1 MEIHLLSE
9 ETINRIAAGEVVER
23 PVNVVK
29 ELVENAIDA
38 GATAIT
44 VEIREGGKKMI
55 RVTDNGCGIEKS
67 QITKAFERHATSKIR
82 DDSDLTRLVSLGF
95 RGEALSSIAAVSQ
108 VEMITKTRDSL
119 TGVRATNQLLN
130 GFSENERVQLDLEEI
145 GAPDGTSV
153 VVRNLFYN
161 VPVRA
166 KFLKQPQ
173 TEAGYITDLVERQA
187 LSHPSISFHYRVDGR
202 EKLHTTGNGDL
213 KELLYRIYGREI
225 SKKVLPVKVT
235 DGRYSLEGFIGRP
248 EISRSTRNF
257 EVFFVNGRMLK
268 SNTLSKALETG
279 YRTDLM
285 QHKFP
290 FAVLHLSVPSK
301 EADVNVHPTKM
312 EVRFSDSEAVYH
324 FIDENVHSVLHSAE
338 LIHSELLE
346 TRAQERK
353 RKKQEAE
360 EEQRRLQSEP
370 HPEPFERARFVMDPP
385 SAYGNTPAGNENGAA
400 AGSPS
405 GTSLEIFF
413 TDPEPVAPKGPSRVE
428 TEDFL
433 FEDKRIGR
441 EFSGSGNTGLS
452 TAAASGSTRQESA
465 AAPENTDGDEIQ
477 KKGTFQQG
485 SLFENTDF
493 SGSGEEKILL
503 EDNRPKFR
511 IIGQVF
517 ETYWLIQYEGKLL
530 VIDQHAAHEKVNFE
544 RLMRR
549 LESSDPSTSGSQMLM
564 PASVITLTGR
574 EEGEYHTHE
583 DVFRSM
589 GYEIEPLGG
598 STYAIRAVPMEL
610 YGNDATEL
618 LRDTLEEMVEEKMT
632 GTPQAILSKVASMSC
647 KAAVKGNSILSFK
660 EAEVLIEE
668 LLKLDNPYHCPHGRP
683 TMIVF
688 SQEDM
693 DKKFKRIVN

>member
-29 ELVENAIDA
+29 ELVENSIDA

-44 VEIREGGKKMI
+44 IEIREGGKKMI

-67 QITKAFERHATSKIR
+67 QIAKAFERHATSKIR

-95 RGEALSSIAAVSQ
+95 RGEALSSIAAVAQ

-119 TGVRATNQLLN
+119 TGIRATNQPLN
-130 GFSENERVQLDLEEI
+130 GFSANEPVRLDMEEI

-187 LSHPSISFHYRVDGR
+187 LSHPSISFHYRVDGK

-225 SKKVLPVKVT
+225 SKKVLPVKVS
-235 DGRYSLEGFIGRP
+235 DGHYSLEGFIGRP
-248 EISRSTRNF
+248 EVSRSTRNF
-257 EVFFVNGRMLK
+257 EIFFVNGRMLR
-268 SNTLSKALETG
+268 SNTLSKALEAG

-290 FAVLHLSVPSK
+290 FAVLHLSVPTQ

-312 EVRFSDSEAVYH
+312 EVRFSDPEAVFR
-324 FIDENVHSVLHSAE
+324 FIDENVHDVLHSAE
-338 LIHSELLE
+338 LIPEEILE
-346 TRAQERK
+346 TQAQERK
-353 RKKQEAE
+353 RKRQEAE
-360 EEQRRLQSEP
+360 EARRRLESEP
-370 HPEPFERARFVMDPP
+370 HPEPFERARFVSEPLSSYGSSGAGKED
-385 SAYGNTPAGNENGAA
+385 SAGAVHTT
-400 AGSPS
+400 GS
-405 GTSLEIFF
+405 SLEIIF
-413 TDPEPVAPKGPSRVE
+413 TDPEPVSPKGPSRVE

-433 FEDKRIGR
+433 FEDKRIP
-441 EFSGSGNTGLS
+441 SGTPVSGEH
-452 TAAASGSTRQESA
+452 R
-465 AAPENTDGDEIQ
+465 
-477 KKGTFQQG
+477 KGTFQQG

-493 SGSGEEKILL
+493 SDSGEEKILL
-503 EDNRPKFR
+503 KENRRSFR

-530 VIDQHAAHEKVNFE
+530 VIDQHAAHEKVNYE
-544 RLMRR
+544 RLMKR
-549 LESSDPSTSGSQMLM
+549 LESGDPSASGSQMLA
-564 PASVITLTGR
+564 PAGVITLTGR
-574 EEGEYHTHE
+574 EEGELHAHE
-583 DVFRSM
+583 EVFRSM

-618 LRDTLEEMVEEKMT
+618 LRETLEEMVEEKMT
-632 GTPQAILSKVASMSC
+632 GTPKTILAKIASMSC
-647 KAAVKGNSILSFK
+647 KAAVKGNSLLSVK
-660 EAEVLIEE
+660 EAEALIDE
-668 LLKLDNPYHCPHGRP
+668 LLGLDNPYHCPHGRP

-688 SQEDM
+688 TQSDM
-693 DKKFKRIVN
+693 DKKFKRIVT

>member
-1 MEIHLLSE
+1 M
-9 ETINRIAAGEVVER
+9 ER

-44 VEIREGGKKMI
+44 VEIRDGGKKMI

-119 TGVRATNQLLN
+119 TGIRATNQLLS
-130 GFSENERVQLDLEEI
+130 GFSENDRVKLDLEEI

-161 VPVRA
+161 VPVRSR
-166 KFLKQPQ
+166 FLKQPQ

-187 LSHPSISFHYRVDGR
+187 LSHPAISFHYRVDGR

-213 KELLYRIYGREI
+213 RELLYRIYGREI
-225 SKKVLPVKVT
+225 SKKVLPVSVSE
-235 DGRYSLEGFIGRP
+235 GNYRLEGFIGRP
-248 EISRSTRNF
+248 EISRTTRNF

-268 SNTLSKALETG
+268 SNTLSRALEAG

-285 QHKFP
+285 QHRFP
-290 FAVLHLSVPSK
+290 FAVLHLTLPPQ

-312 EVRFSDSEAVYH
+312 EVRFSEAEAVYH
-324 FIDENVHSVLHSAE
+324 FIDESVHNVLHSAE
-338 LIHSELLE
+338 LIPAEILE
-346 TRAQERK
+346 TQAQERK
-353 RKKQEAE
+353 RKKEEAE
-360 EEQRRLQSEP
+360 EERKKLQS
-370 HPEPFERARFVMDPP
+370 FERARFVMDPP
-385 SAYGNTPAGNENGAA
+385 SDYGNS
-400 AGSPS
+400 GSS
-405 GTSLEIFF
+405 SLEIIF
-413 TDPEPVAPKGPSRVE
+413 TDPEPVSPTGPSRIE

-433 FEDKRIGR
+433 FVDKRIR
-441 EFSGSGNTGLS
+441 DPEDSGNDSGPLPG
-452 TAAASGSTRQESA
+452 ALQKPAASEGVFKQA
-465 AAPENTDGDEIQ
+465 
-477 KKGTFQQG
+477 

-493 SGSGEEKILL
+493 TDDSEPKMLL
-503 EDNRPKFR
+503 EDNRPAFR
-511 IIGQVF
+511 VIGQVF
-517 ETYWLIQYEGKLL
+517 ETYWMIQYERKLL
-530 VIDQHAAHEKVNFE
+530 IIDQHAAHEKVNYE
-544 RLMRR
+544 RLMKR
-549 LESSDPSTSGSQMLM
+549 LESSDPASSGSQMLA
-564 PASVITLTGR
+564 PASVITMTGR
-574 EEGEYHTHE
+574 EEGEYHRHE
-583 DVFRSM
+583 DVFKSM

-598 STYAIRAVPMEL
+598 NSYAIRAVPMEL
-610 YGNDATEL
+610 YGNDAAEL

-632 GTPQAILSKVASMSC
+632 GTPAAILAKVASMSC
-647 KAAVKGNSILSFK
+647 KAAVKGNTILSAV
-660 EAEVLIEE
+660 EAEALIEE

-688 SQEDM
+688 SQSDM
-693 DKKFKRIVN
+693 DKKFKRIVT

>member
-29 ELVENAIDA
+29 ELVENSIDA

-67 QITKAFERHATSKIR
+67 QIAKAFERHATSKIK

-95 RGEALSSIAAVSQ
+95 RGEALSSIAAVAQ

-119 TGVRATNQLLN
+119 TGIRATNQPLN
-130 GFSENERVQLDLEEI
+130 GFSADEPVRLDMEEI

-187 LSHPSISFHYRVDGR
+187 LSHPSISFHYRVDGE

-225 SKKVLPVKVT
+225 SKKVLPVKVS
-235 DGRYSLEGFIGRP
+235 DGHYSLEGFIGRP
-248 EISRSTRNF
+248 EVSRSTRNF
-257 EVFFVNGRMLK
+257 EIFFVNGRMLR
-268 SNTLSKALETG
+268 SNTLSKALEAG

-290 FAVLHLSVPSK
+290 FAVLHLSVPTQ

-312 EVRFSDSEAVYH
+312 EVRFSDPEAVFR
-324 FIDENVHSVLHSAE
+324 FIDENVHDVLHSAE
-338 LIHSELLE
+338 LIPEEILE
-346 TRAQERK
+346 TQAQERK
-353 RKKQEAE
+353 RKRQEAE
-360 EEQRRLQSEP
+360 EARRRIESEP
-370 HPEPFERARFVMDPP
+370 HPEPFERARFVSEPLSSYGSSNAGKEDP
-385 SAYGNTPAGNENGAA
+385 SGAVHA
-400 AGSPS
+400 AGS
-405 GTSLEIFF
+405 SLEIIF
-413 TDPEPVAPKGPSRVE
+413 TDPEPVSPKGPSRVE

-433 FEDKRIGR
+433 FEDKRIP
-441 EFSGSGNTGLS
+441 SGTPVSGEH
-452 TAAASGSTRQESA
+452 R
-465 AAPENTDGDEIQ
+465 
-477 KKGTFQQG
+477 KGTFQQG

-493 SGSGEEKILL
+493 SDSGEEKILL
-503 EDNRPKFR
+503 KDNRRSFR

-530 VIDQHAAHEKVNFE
+530 VIDQHAAHEKVNYE
-544 RLMRR
+544 RLMKR
-549 LESSDPSTSGSQMLM
+549 LESGDPSASGSQMLA
-564 PASVITLTGR
+564 PAGVITLTGR
-574 EEGEYHTHE
+574 EEGELHTHE
-583 DVFRSM
+583 EVFKAM

-618 LRDTLEEMVEEKMT
+618 LRETLEEMVEEKMT
-632 GTPQAILSKVASMSC
+632 GTPKAILAKIASMSC
-647 KAAVKGNSILSFK
+647 KAAVKGNSLLSVK
-660 EAEVLIEE
+660 EAEALIDE
-668 LLKLDNPYHCPHGRP
+668 LLGLDNPYHCPHGRP

-688 SQEDM
+688 TQSDM
-693 DKKFKRIVN
+693 DKKFKRIVT

>member
-29 ELVENAIDA
+29 ELVENSIDA

-67 QITKAFERHATSKIR
+67 QIAKAFERHATSKIR

-95 RGEALSSIAAVSQ
+95 RGEALSSIAAVAQ

-119 TGVRATNQLLN
+119 TGIRATNQPLN
-130 GFSENERVQLDLEEI
+130 GFSANEPVRLDMEEI

-187 LSHPSISFHYRVDGR
+187 LSHPSLSFHYRVDGK

-225 SKKVLPVKVT
+225 SKKVLPVKVS
-235 DGRYSLEGFIGRP
+235 DGHYSLEGFIGRP
-248 EISRSTRNF
+248 EVSRSTRNF
-257 EVFFVNGRMLK
+257 EIFFVNGRMLR
-268 SNTLSKALETG
+268 SNTLSKALEAG

-290 FAVLHLSVPSK
+290 FAVLHLSVPTQ

-312 EVRFSDSEAVYH
+312 EVRFSDPEAVFR
-324 FIDENVHSVLHSAE
+324 FIDENVHDVLHSAE
-338 LIHSELLE
+338 LIPEEILE
-346 TRAQERK
+346 TQAQERK
-353 RKKQEAE
+353 RKRQEAE
-360 EEQRRLQSEP
+360 EARRRIESEP
-370 HPEPFERARFVMDPP
+370 HPEPFERARFVSEPLSSYGSSNAGKEDP
-385 SAYGNTPAGNENGAA
+385 SGAVHA
-400 AGSPS
+400 AGS
-405 GTSLEIFF
+405 SLEIIF
-413 TDPEPVAPKGPSRVE
+413 TDPEPVSPKGPSRVE

-433 FEDKRIGR
+433 FEDKRIP
-441 EFSGSGNTGLS
+441 SGTPVSGEH
-452 TAAASGSTRQESA
+452 R
-465 AAPENTDGDEIQ
+465 
-477 KKGTFQQG
+477 KGTFQQG

-493 SGSGEEKILL
+493 SDSGEEKILL
-503 EDNRPKFR
+503 KDNRRSFR

-530 VIDQHAAHEKVNFE
+530 VIDQHAAHEKVNYE
-544 RLMRR
+544 RLMKR
-549 LESSDPSTSGSQMLM
+549 LESGDPSASGSQMLA
-564 PASVITLTGR
+564 PAGVITLTGR
-574 EEGEYHTHE
+574 EEGELHAHE
-583 DVFRSM
+583 EVFRSM

-618 LRDTLEEMVEEKMT
+618 LRETLEEMVEEKMT
-632 GTPQAILSKVASMSC
+632 GTPKAILAKIASMSC
-647 KAAVKGNSILSFK
+647 KAAVKGNSLLSVK
-660 EAEVLIEE
+660 EAEALIDE
-668 LLKLDNPYHCPHGRP
+668 LLGLDNPYHCPHGRP

-688 SQEDM
+688 TQSDM
-693 DKKFKRIVN
+693 DKKFKRIVT

>member
-29 ELVENAIDA
+29 ELVENSIDA
-38 GATAIT
+38 GATAVTI
-44 VEIREGGKKMI
+44 EIREGGKKMI
-55 RVTDNGCGIEKS
+55 RVTDNGCGIDRS
-67 QITKAFERHATSKIR
+67 QIAKAFERHATSKIR

-95 RGEALSSIAAVSQ
+95 RGEALSSIAAVAQ

-119 TGVRATNQLLN
+119 TGVRATNQPLS
-130 GFSENERVQLDLEEI
+130 GFAGDEPVQLDLEEI

-187 LSHPSISFHYRVDGR
+187 LSHPSISFHYRADGK

-225 SKKVLPVKVT
+225 SKKVLPVNVS
-235 DGRYSLEGFIGRP
+235 DGHYSLQGFIGRP

-257 EVFFVNGRMLK
+257 EIFFVNARMLK
-268 SNTLSKALETG
+268 SNTLSKALEAG

-290 FAVLHLSVPSK
+290 FAVLHLSVPPQ

-312 EVRFSDSEAVYH
+312 EVRFSDPEAVYR
-324 FIDENVHSVLHSAE
+324 FIDECVHNVLHSTE
-338 LIHSELLE
+338 LIPEHLPE
-346 TRAQERK
+346 TQAEERK
-353 RKKQEAE
+353 RRRLQAE
-360 EEQRRLQSEP
+360 EEKRRLEMEP
-370 HPEPFERARFVMDPP
+370 HPEPFEKARFVSDPAA
-385 SAYGNTPAGNENGAA
+385 AYGSPGTGKEDA
-400 AGSPS
+400 AGFIHPTGS
-405 GTSLEIFF
+405 SLEIIF
-413 TDPEPVAPKGPSRVE
+413 TDSGPLRPAGPSRVE

-433 FEDKRIGR
+433 FEDKRIPTCASPR
-441 EFSGSGNTGLS
+441 SGSPEGGQAE
-452 TAAASGSTRQESA
+452 TAAAGIA
-465 AAPENTDGDEIQ
+465 DPEAEE
-477 KKGTFQQG
+477 KKGSYLQA

-493 SGSGEEKILL
+493 SGTDGEKILL
-503 EDNRPKFR
+503 EDNRPGFR

-530 VIDQHAAHEKVNFE
+530 VIDQHAAHEKVNYE
-544 RLMRR
+544 RLMKR
-549 LESSDPSTSGSQMLM
+549 LQSGDPSGSGSQMLA
-564 PASVITLTGR
+564 PASVITLSGR
-574 EEGEYHTHE
+574 EEGELQAHG

-632 GTPQAILSKVASMSC
+632 GTPKAILSRIASMSC
-647 KAAVKGNSILSFK
+647 KAAVKGNTLLSEK
-660 EAEVLIEE
+660 EAQALIDE
-668 LLKLDNPYHCPHGRP
+668 LLRLDNPYHCPHGRP

-688 SQEDM
+688 SQADM
-693 DKKFKRIVN
+693 DRKFKRIVT

>member
-29 ELVENAIDA
+29 ELVENSIDA

-44 VEIREGGKKMI
+44 IEIREGGKKMI

-95 RGEALSSIAAVSQ
+95 RGEALSSIASVSQ

-119 TGVRATNQLLN
+119 TGIRATNQLLN
-130 GFSENERVQLDLEEI
+130 GFSENERVRLDLEEI

-161 VPVRA
+161 VPVRS

-173 TEAGYITDLVERQA
+173 TETGYITDLVERQA

-213 KELLYRIYGREI
+213 RELLYRIYGREI
-225 SKKVLPVKVT
+225 TKKVLPVKVT
-235 DGRYSLEGFIGRP
+235 EGNYSLEGFIGRP

-257 EVFFVNGRMLK
+257 EIFFVNGRMLR
-268 SNTLSKALETG
+268 SNTLSKALEAG

-290 FAVLHLSVPSK
+290 FAVLHLSVPPR

-312 EVRFSDSEAVYH
+312 EVRFSEAEAVYH
-324 FIDENVHSVLHSAE
+324 FIDESVHSVLHGAE
-338 LIHSELLE
+338 LIPAEILE
-346 TRAQERK
+346 TQAQERK
-353 RKKQEAE
+353 RKKEEALQ
-360 EEQRRLQSEP
+360 EQRRLQNEP

-385 SAYGNTPAGNENGAA
+385 SAYGASAQGGTGADKMQ
-400 AGSPS
+400 GSSP
-405 GTSLEIFF
+405 EIFF
-413 TDPEPVAPKGPSRVE
+413 TDPEPVTPKGPSRIE

-433 FEDKRIGR
+433 FEDKRIGKSADR
-441 EFSGSGNTGLS
+441 TPVNGEKDTESSGSVQI
-452 TAAASGSTRQESA
+452 AA
-465 AAPENTDGDEIQ
+465 
-477 KKGTFQQG
+477 KGTYQQG
-485 SLFENTDF
+485 SLFENTDYTDH
-493 SGSGEEKILL
+493 SEPKMML
-503 EDNRPKFR
+503 EDNRPRFR

-517 ETYWLIQYEGKLL
+517 ETYWMIQYDRKLL
-530 VIDQHAAHEKVNFE
+530 IIDQHAAHEKVNYE
-544 RLMRR
+544 RLMKR
-549 LESSDPSTSGSQMLM
+549 LESNDPSASGSQLLA

-598 STYAIRAVPMEL
+598 SSYAIRAVPMEL
-610 YGNDATEL
+610 YGNDPTEL
-618 LRDTLEEMVEEKMT
+618 LRETLEEMVEEKMT

-647 KAAVKGNSILSFK
+647 KAAVKGNTILSVK

-668 LLKLDNPYHCPHGRP
+668 LMRLDNPYHCPHGRP

-688 SQEDM
+688 SQSDM
-693 DKKFKRIVN
+693 DKKFKRIVT

>member
-29 ELVENAIDA
+29 ELVENSIDA

-67 QITKAFERHATSKIR
+67 QIAKAFERHATSKIR

-95 RGEALSSIAAVSQ
+95 RGEALSSIAAVAQ

-119 TGVRATNQLLN
+119 TGIRATNQPLN
-130 GFSENERVQLDLEEI
+130 GFSADEPVRLDMEEI

-187 LSHPSISFHYRVDGR
+187 LSHPSISFHYRVDGK

-225 SKKVLPVKVT
+225 SKKVLPVKVS
-235 DGRYSLEGFIGRP
+235 DGHYSLEGFIGRP
-248 EISRSTRNF
+248 EVSRSTRNF
-257 EVFFVNGRMLK
+257 EIFFVNGRMLR
-268 SNTLSKALETG
+268 SNTLSKALEAG

-290 FAVLHLSVPSK
+290 FAVLHLSVPTQ

-312 EVRFSDSEAVYH
+312 EVRFSDPEAVFR
-324 FIDENVHSVLHSAE
+324 FIDENVHDVLHSAE
-338 LIHSELLE
+338 LIPEEILE
-346 TRAQERK
+346 TQAQERK
-353 RKKQEAE
+353 RKRQEAE
-360 EEQRRLQSEP
+360 EARRRIESEP
-370 HPEPFERARFVMDPP
+370 HPEPFERARFVSEPLSSYGSSNAGKEDP
-385 SAYGNTPAGNENGAA
+385 SGAVHA
-400 AGSPS
+400 AGS
-405 GTSLEIFF
+405 SLEIIF
-413 TDPEPVAPKGPSRVE
+413 TDPEPVSPKGPSRVE

-433 FEDKRIGR
+433 FEDKRIP
-441 EFSGSGNTGLS
+441 SGT
-452 TAAASGSTRQESA
+452 
-465 AAPENTDGDEIQ
+465 PEYGDQ
-477 KKGTFQQG
+477 RKGIFQQG

-493 SGSGEEKILL
+493 SDSGEEKILL
-503 EDNRPKFR
+503 KENRRSFR

-530 VIDQHAAHEKVNFE
+530 VIDQHAAHEKVNYE
-544 RLMRR
+544 RLMKR
-549 LESSDPSTSGSQMLM
+549 LESGDPSASGSQMLA

-574 EEGEYHTHE
+574 EEGELHTHE
-583 DVFRSM
+583 EVFKAM

-618 LRDTLEEMVEEKMT
+618 LRETLEEMVEEKMT
-632 GTPQAILSKVASMSC
+632 GTPKAILAKIASMSC
-647 KAAVKGNSILSFK
+647 KAAVKGSSLLSVK
-660 EAEVLIEE
+660 EAEALIDE
-668 LLKLDNPYHCPHGRP
+668 LLGLDNPYHCPHGRP

-688 SQEDM
+688 TQSDM
-693 DKKFKRIVN
+693 DKKFKRIVT

>member
-29 ELVENAIDA
+29 ELVENSIDA

-44 VEIREGGKKMI
+44 IEIREGGKKMI

-67 QITKAFERHATSKIR
+67 QIAKAFERHATSKIR

-95 RGEALSSIAAVSQ
+95 RGEALSSIAAVAQ

-119 TGVRATNQLLN
+119 TGIRATNQPLN
-130 GFSENERVQLDLEEI
+130 GFSADEPVRLDMEEI

-187 LSHPSISFHYRVDGR
+187 LSHPSISFHYRVDGK

-225 SKKVLPVKVT
+225 SKKVLPVKVS
-235 DGRYSLEGFIGRP
+235 DGHYSLEGFIGRP
-248 EISRSTRNF
+248 EVSRSTRNF
-257 EVFFVNGRMLK
+257 EIFFVNGRMLR
-268 SNTLSKALETG
+268 SNTLSKALEAG

-290 FAVLHLSVPSK
+290 FAVLHLSVPTQ

-312 EVRFSDSEAVYH
+312 EVRFSDPEAVFR
-324 FIDENVHSVLHSAE
+324 FIDENVHDVLHSAE
-338 LIHSELLE
+338 LIPEEILE
-346 TRAQERK
+346 TQAQERK
-353 RKKQEAE
+353 RKRQEAE
-360 EEQRRLQSEP
+360 EARRRIESEP
-370 HPEPFERARFVMDPP
+370 HPEPFERARFVSEPLSSYGSSNAGKEDP
-385 SAYGNTPAGNENGAA
+385 SGAVHA
-400 AGSPS
+400 AGS
-405 GTSLEIFF
+405 SLEIIF
-413 TDPEPVAPKGPSRVE
+413 TDPEPVSPKGPSRVE

-433 FEDKRIGR
+433 FEDKRIP
-441 EFSGSGNTGLS
+441 SGTPVSGEH
-452 TAAASGSTRQESA
+452 R
-465 AAPENTDGDEIQ
+465 
-477 KKGTFQQG
+477 KGTFQQG

-493 SGSGEEKILL
+493 SDSGEEKILL
-503 EDNRPKFR
+503 KDNRRSFR

-530 VIDQHAAHEKVNFE
+530 VIDQHAAHEKVNYE
-544 RLMRR
+544 RLMKR
-549 LESSDPSTSGSQMLM
+549 LESGDPSASGSQMLA
-564 PASVITLTGR
+564 PAGVITLTGR
-574 EEGEYHTHE
+574 EEGELHAHE
-583 DVFRSM
+583 EVFRSM

-618 LRDTLEEMVEEKMT
+618 LRETLEEMVEEKMT
-632 GTPQAILSKVASMSC
+632 GTPKAILAKIASMSC
-647 KAAVKGNSILSFK
+647 KAAVKGNSLLSVK
-660 EAEVLIEE
+660 EAEALIDE
-668 LLKLDNPYHCPHGRP
+668 LLGLDNPYHCPHGRP

-688 SQEDM
+688 TQSDM
-693 DKKFKRIVN
+693 DKKFKRIVT

>member
-1 MEIHLLSE
+1 MDRPLKGKTVEIHLLSE

-38 GATAIT
+38 GAGAIT

-67 QITKAFERHATSKIR
+67 QITRAFERHATSKIR
-82 DDSDLTRLVSLGF
+82 DDSDLTKLVSLGF

-119 TGVRATNQLLN
+119 TGVRATNQLLS
-130 GFSENERVQLDLEEI
+130 GFSEDDRVKLDLEEI

-166 KFLKQPQ
+166 RFLKQPQ

-213 KELLYRIYGREI
+213 RELLYRIYGREI
-225 SKKVLPVKVT
+225 SKKVLPVTVSE
-235 DGRYSLEGFIGRP
+235 GNYRLEGFIGRP
-248 EISRSTRNF
+248 EISRTSRNF

-268 SNTLSKALETG
+268 SNTLSRALEAG

-285 QHKFP
+285 QHRFP
-290 FAVLHLSVPSK
+290 FAVLHLTLPPR
-301 EADVNVHPTKM
+301 EADVNVHPAKM
-312 EVRFSDSEAVYH
+312 EVRFSEAEAVYH
-324 FIDENVHSVLHSAE
+324 FIEESVHTVLHAAE
-338 LIHSELLE
+338 LIPAEILE
-346 TRAQERK
+346 TQAQERK
-353 RKKQEAE
+353 RKKE
-360 EEQRRLQSEP
+360 EEEEARKRLQNEP
-370 HPEPFERARFVMDPP
+370 HLEPFERARFVMDSP
-385 SAYGNTPAGNENGAA
+385 ADYGNP
-400 AGSPS
+400 GSS
-405 GTSLEIFF
+405 SLEFAF
-413 TDPEPVAPKGPSRVE
+413 TDPEPASPSGPARIE
-428 TEDFL
+428 ADDFL
-433 FEDKRIGR
+433 FVDKRIPDPKY
-441 EFSGSGNTGLS
+441 TGTAHGPS
-452 TAAASGSTRQESA
+452 TAAAQEPVSA
-465 AAPENTDGDEIQ
+465 EGVFKQA
-477 KKGTFQQG
+477 

-493 SGSGEEKILL
+493 GDDSEPKIML
-503 EDNRPKFR
+503 EDNRPAFR

-517 ETYWLIQYEGKLL
+517 ETYWMIQYERKLL
-530 VIDQHAAHEKVNFE
+530 IIDQHAAHEKVNYE
-544 RLMRR
+544 RLMKR
-549 LESSDPSTSGSQMLM
+549 LQSSDPSSSGSQMLA
-564 PASVITLTGR
+564 PASVISMTGR
-574 EEGEYHTHE
+574 EEGEYHRHE

-598 STYAIRAVPMEL
+598 SSYAIRAVPMEL

-632 GTPQAILSKVASMSC
+632 GTPAAILAKVASMSC
-647 KAAVKGNSILSFK
+647 KAAVKGNTILSIK
-660 EAEVLIEE
+660 EAEALIGE
-668 LLKLDNPYHCPHGRP
+668 LLELDNPYHCPHGRP

-688 SQEDM
+688 SQSDM
-693 DKKFKRIVN
+693 DKKFKRIVT

>member
-1 MEIHLLSE
+1 MEIHLLSD

-119 TGVRATNQLLN
+119 TGIRATNQLLS
-130 GFSENERVQLDLEEI
+130 GLPEDDRVKLDLEEI

-161 VPVRA
+161 VPVRSR
-166 KFLKQPQ
+166 FLKQPQ

-213 KELLYRIYGREI
+213 RELLYRIYGREI
-225 SKKVLPVKVT
+225 SKKVLPVSVT
-235 DGRYSLEGFIGRP
+235 EGNYRLEGFIGRP
-248 EISRSTRNF
+248 EISRTTRNF
-257 EVFFVNGRMLK
+257 EVFFVNGRMLR
-268 SNTLSKALETG
+268 SNTLSRALEAG

-285 QHKFP
+285 QHRFP
-290 FAVLHLSVPSK
+290 FAVLHLTLPPG

-312 EVRFSDSEAVYH
+312 EVRFSEAEAVYH
-324 FIDENVHSVLHSAE
+324 FIDENVHNVLHAAE
-338 LIHSELLE
+338 LIPAEILE
-346 TRAQERK
+346 TQAQERK
-353 RKKQEAE
+353 RKKEEAE
-360 EEQRRLQSEP
+360 EAMKKLQSEP

-385 SAYGNTPAGNENGAA
+385 AEYGNSGN
-400 AGSPS
+400 S
-405 GTSLEIFF
+405 SLEIVF
-413 TDPEPVAPKGPSRVE
+413 TEPEAASPAGPSRIE

-433 FEDKRIGR
+433 FVDKRVR
-441 EFSGSGNTGLS
+441 EP
-452 TAAASGSTRQESA
+452 AS
-465 AAPENTDGDEIQ
+465 PEGVFKQ
-477 KKGTFQQG
+477 A

-493 SGSGEEKILL
+493 SDDSEPKMMLEE
-503 EDNRPKFR
+503 NRPSFR

-517 ETYWLIQYEGKLL
+517 ETYWMIQYERKLL
-530 VIDQHAAHEKVNFE
+530 IIDQHAAHEKVNYE
-544 RLMRR
+544 RLMKR
-549 LESSDPSTSGSQMLM
+549 LESSDPSSSGSQMLA
-564 PASVITLTGR
+564 PASVITMTGR
-574 EEGEYHTHE
+574 EEGEYHRHE
-583 DVFRSM
+583 DVFKSM

-598 STYAIRAVPMEL
+598 SSYAIRAVPMEL

-618 LRDTLEEMVEEKMT
+618 LRDTLEEMVEEKMN
-632 GTPQAILSKVASMSC
+632 GTPAAILAKVASMSC
-647 KAAVKGNSILSFK
+647 KAAVKGNTILSTN
-660 EAEVLIEE
+660 EAEALIEE
-668 LLKLDNPYHCPHGRP
+668 LLGLDNPYHCPHGRP

-688 SQEDM
+688 SQSDM
-693 DKKFKRIVN
+693 DKKFKRIVT

>member
-29 ELVENAIDA
+29 ELVENSIDA
-38 GATAIT
+38 GATAVTI
-44 VEIREGGKKMI
+44 EIREGGKKMI
-55 RVTDNGCGIEKS
+55 RVTDNGCGIDRN
-67 QITKAFERHATSKIR
+67 QIAKAFERHATSKIR

-95 RGEALSSIAAVSQ
+95 RGEALSSIAAVAQ

-119 TGVRATNQLLN
+119 TGVRATNQPLS
-130 GFSENERVQLDLEEI
+130 GFAGDEPVQLDLEEI

-187 LSHPSISFHYRVDGR
+187 LSHPSISFHYRADGK

-213 KELLYRIYGREI
+213 KELLYRIYGREV
-225 SKKVLPVKVT
+225 SKKVLPVNVS
-235 DGRYSLEGFIGRP
+235 DGHYSLQGFIGRP

-257 EVFFVNGRMLK
+257 EIFFVNARMLK
-268 SNTLSKALETG
+268 SNTLSKALEAG

-290 FAVLHLSVPSK
+290 FAVLHLSVPPQ

-312 EVRFSDSEAVYH
+312 EVRFSDPEAVFR
-324 FIDENVHSVLHSAE
+324 FIDESVHNVLHSTE
-338 LIHSELLE
+338 LIPEQLPE
-346 TRAQERK
+346 TQAEERK
-353 RKKQEAE
+353 RRRLQAE
-360 EEQRRLQSEP
+360 EEKRRLEREP
-370 HPEPFERARFVMDPP
+370 HPEPFEKARFVSDPA
-385 SAYGNTPAGNENGAA
+385 SVY
-400 AGSPS
+400 GSPKTGKEDAPGFVHPTGS
-405 GTSLEIFF
+405 ALEIIF
-413 TDPEPVAPKGPSRVE
+413 TDPGPLRPSGPSRVE

-433 FEDKRIGR
+433 FEDKR
-441 EFSGSGNTGLS
+441 SPTG
-452 TAAASGSTRQESA
+452 AG
-465 AAPENTDGDEIQ
+465 
-477 KKGTFQQG
+477 
-485 SLFENTDF
+485 LFENTDF
-493 SGSGEEKILL
+493 SGTDGEKILL
-503 EDNRPKFR
+503 EDNRPGFR

-530 VIDQHAAHEKVNFE
+530 VIDQHAAHEKVNYE
-544 RLMRR
+544 RLMKR
-549 LESSDPSTSGSQMLM
+549 LQSGDPSGSGSQMLA
-564 PASVITLTGR
+564 PASVITLSGR
-574 EEGEYHTHE
+574 EEGELQAHG

-632 GTPQAILSKVASMSC
+632 GTPKAILSRIASMSC
-647 KAAVKGNSILSFK
+647 KAAVKGNTLLSEK
-660 EAEVLIEE
+660 EAQALIDE
-668 LLKLDNPYHCPHGRP
+668 LLRLDNPYHCPHGRP

-688 SQEDM
+688 SQADM
-693 DKKFKRIVN
+693 DRKFKRIVT

>member
-1 MEIHLLSE
+1 MLEIHLLSD

-108 VEMITKTRDSL
+108 VEMITKTRGAL
-119 TGVRATNQLLN
+119 TGVRATNQLLS
-130 GFSENERVQLDLEEI
+130 GFSEDERVKLDLEEI

-161 VPVRA
+161 VPVRSR
-166 KFLKQPQ
+166 FLKQPQ

-187 LSHPSISFHYRVDGR
+187 LSHPAVSFHYRVDGR

-213 KELLYRIYGREI
+213 RELLYRIYGREI
-225 SKKVLPVKVT
+225 SKKVLPVSVSE
-235 DGRYSLEGFIGRP
+235 GNYRLEGFIGRP
-248 EISRSTRNF
+248 EISRTTRNF
-257 EVFFVNGRMLK
+257 EVFFVNGRMLR
-268 SNTLSKALETG
+268 SNTLSRALEAG

-285 QHKFP
+285 QHRFP
-290 FAVLHLSVPSK
+290 FAVLHLTLPPR

-312 EVRFSDSEAVYH
+312 EVRFSEAEAVYH
-324 FIDENVHSVLHSAE
+324 FIDESVHNVLHAAE
-338 LIHSELLE
+338 LIPAEILE
-346 TRAQERK
+346 TQAQERK
-353 RKKQEAE
+353 RKKEEAQEAMKK
-360 EEQRRLQSEP
+360 LQSEP

-385 SAYGNTPAGNENGAA
+385 SDYGNSGSSSLEIVFTDPVPV
-400 AGSPS
+400 SPS
-405 GTSLEIFF
+405 G
-413 TDPEPVAPKGPSRVE
+413 PSRIE

-433 FEDKRIGR
+433 FVDKRIRDLKGTDT
-441 EFSGSGNTGLS
+441 GSGHLPEIS
-452 TAAASGSTRQESA
+452 QKPASSEGVFRQA
-465 AAPENTDGDEIQ
+465 
-477 KKGTFQQG
+477 

-493 SGSGEEKILL
+493 TDNSEPKMML
-503 EDNRPKFR
+503 EDNRPSFR
-511 IIGQVF
+511 VIGQVF
-517 ETYWLIQYEGKLL
+517 ETYWMIQYDRKLL
-530 VIDQHAAHEKVNFE
+530 IIDQHAAHEKVNYE
-544 RLMRR
+544 RLMKR
-549 LESSDPSTSGSQMLM
+549 LQDNDPSSSGSQMLA
-564 PASVITLTGR
+564 PASVITMTGR
-574 EEGEYHTHE
+574 EEGEYHRHE
-583 DVFRSM
+583 DVFKSM

-598 STYAIRAVPMEL
+598 SSYAIRAVPMEL

-632 GTPQAILSKVASMSC
+632 GTPAAILAKVASMSC
-647 KAAVKGNSILSFK
+647 KAAVKGNTILSAA
-660 EAEVLIEE
+660 EAEALIEE
-668 LLKLDNPYHCPHGRP
+668 LLRLDNPYHCPHGRP

-688 SQEDM
+688 SQSDM
-693 DKKFKRIVN
+693 DRKFKRIVT

>member
-1 MEIHLLSE
+1 MEIHLLSD

-38 GATAIT
+38 GASAIT

-119 TGVRATNQLLN
+119 TGIRATNQLLS
-130 GFSENERVQLDLEEI
+130 GYSEDDRVKLDLEEI

-161 VPVRA
+161 VPVRSR
-166 KFLKQPQ
+166 FLKQPQ

-213 KELLYRIYGREI
+213 RELLYRIYGREI
-225 SKKVLPVKVT
+225 SKKVLPVT
-235 DGRYSLEGFIGRP
+235 ASEGNYRLEGFIGRP
-248 EISRSTRNF
+248 EISRTTRNF

-268 SNTLSKALETG
+268 SNTLSRALEAG

-285 QHKFP
+285 QHRFP
-290 FAVLHLSVPSK
+290 FAVLHLTLPPG

-312 EVRFSDSEAVYH
+312 EVRFSEAEAVYH
-324 FIDENVHSVLHSAE
+324 FIDESVHSVLHSAE
-338 LIHSELLE
+338 LIPAEILE
-346 TRAQERK
+346 TQAQERK
-353 RKKQEAE
+353 RKREEAE
-360 EEQRRLQSEP
+360 EARRKLQSEP

-385 SAYGNTPAGNENGAA
+385 ADYGNS
-400 AGSPS
+400 GSS
-405 GTSLEIFF
+405 SLEIVF
-413 TDPEPVAPKGPSRVE
+413 TDPKADP
-428 TEDFL
+428 
-433 FEDKRIGR
+433 
-441 EFSGSGNTGLS
+441 GLS
-452 TAAASGSTRQESA
+452 SAFSQEPAASEGVFKQA
-465 AAPENTDGDEIQ
+465 
-477 KKGTFQQG
+477 

-493 SGSGEEKILL
+493 SDDSEPKIML
-503 EDNRPKFR
+503 EDNRPSFR

-517 ETYWLIQYEGKLL
+517 ETYWMIQYERKLL
-530 VIDQHAAHEKVNFE
+530 IIDQHAAHEKVNYE
-544 RLMRR
+544 RLMKR
-549 LESSDPSTSGSQMLM
+549 LKSNDPSSSGSQMLA
-564 PASVITLTGR
+564 PASVITMTGR
-574 EEGEYHTHE
+574 EEGEFHRNE
-583 DVFRSM
+583 DVFRLM

-598 STYAIRAVPMEL
+598 SSYAIRAVPMEL
-610 YGNDATEL
+610 YGNDASEL

-632 GTPQAILSKVASMSC
+632 GTPAAILAKVASMSC
-647 KAAVKGNSILSFK
+647 KAAVKGNTILSTK
-660 EAEVLIEE
+660 EAEALIGE
-668 LLKLDNPYHCPHGRP
+668 LLELDNPYHCPHGRP

-688 SQEDM
+688 SQSDM
-693 DKKFKRIVN
+693 DKKFKRIVT

>member
-29 ELVENAIDA
+29 ELVENSIDA

-67 QITKAFERHATSKIR
+67 QIAKAFERHATSKIR

-95 RGEALSSIAAVSQ
+95 RGEALSSIAAVAQ

-119 TGVRATNQLLN
+119 TGIRATNQPLN
-130 GFSENERVQLDLEEI
+130 GFSANEPVRLDMEEI

-187 LSHPSISFHYRVDGR
+187 LSHPSISFHYRVDGK

-225 SKKVLPVKVT
+225 SKKVLPVKVS
-235 DGRYSLEGFIGRP
+235 DGHYSLEGFIGRP
-248 EISRSTRNF
+248 EVSRSTRNF
-257 EVFFVNGRMLK
+257 EIFFVNGRMLR
-268 SNTLSKALETG
+268 SNTLSKALEAG

-290 FAVLHLSVPSK
+290 FAVLHLSVPTQ

-312 EVRFSDSEAVYH
+312 EVRFSDPEAVFR
-324 FIDENVHSVLHSAE
+324 FIDENVHDVLHSAE
-338 LIHSELLE
+338 LIPEEILE
-346 TRAQERK
+346 TQAQERK
-353 RKKQEAE
+353 RKRQEAE
-360 EEQRRLQSEP
+360 EARRRIESEP
-370 HPEPFERARFVMDPP
+370 HPEPFERARFVSEPLSSYGSSNAGKEDP
-385 SAYGNTPAGNENGAA
+385 SGAVHA
-400 AGSPS
+400 AGS
-405 GTSLEIFF
+405 SLEIIF
-413 TDPEPVAPKGPSRVE
+413 TDPEPVSPKGPSRVE

-433 FEDKRIGR
+433 FEDKRIP
-441 EFSGSGNTGLS
+441 SGTPVSGEH
-452 TAAASGSTRQESA
+452 R
-465 AAPENTDGDEIQ
+465 
-477 KKGTFQQG
+477 KGIFQQG

-493 SGSGEEKILL
+493 FDSGEEKILL
-503 EDNRPKFR
+503 KDNRRSFR

-530 VIDQHAAHEKVNFE
+530 VIDQHAAHEKVNYE
-544 RLMRR
+544 RLMKR
-549 LESSDPSTSGSQMLM
+549 LESGDTSASGSQMLA

-574 EEGEYHTHE
+574 EEGELHTHE
-583 DVFRSM
+583 EVFKAM

-618 LRDTLEEMVEEKMT
+618 LRETLEEMVEEKMT
-632 GTPQAILSKVASMSC
+632 GTPKAILAKIASMSC
-647 KAAVKGNSILSFK
+647 KAAVKGSSLLSVK
-660 EAEVLIEE
+660 EAEALIDE
-668 LLKLDNPYHCPHGRP
+668 LLGLDNPYHCPHGRP

-688 SQEDM
+688 TQSDM
-693 DKKFKRIVN
+693 DKKFKRIVT

>member
-29 ELVENAIDA
+29 ELVENSIDA
-38 GATAIT
+38 GATAVTI
-44 VEIREGGKKMI
+44 EIREGGKKMI
-55 RVTDNGCGIEKS
+55 RVTDNGCGIDRN
-67 QITKAFERHATSKIR
+67 QIAKAFERHATSKIR

-95 RGEALSSIAAVSQ
+95 RGEALSSIASVAQ

-119 TGVRATNQLLN
+119 TGVRATNQPLS
-130 GFSENERVQLDLEEI
+130 GFSGDEPVQLDLEEI

-187 LSHPSISFHYRVDGR
+187 LSHPSISFHYRADGK

-213 KELLYRIYGREI
+213 KELLYRSYGREI
-225 SKKVLPVKVT
+225 SKKVLPVNVS
-235 DGRYSLEGFIGRP
+235 DGHYSLQGFIGRP

-257 EVFFVNGRMLK
+257 EIFFVNARMLK
-268 SNTLSKALETG
+268 SNTLSKALEAG

-290 FAVLHLSVPSK
+290 FAVLHLSVPPQ

-312 EVRFSDSEAVYH
+312 EVRFSDPEAVFR
-324 FIDENVHSVLHSAE
+324 FIDESVHNVLHSTE
-338 LIHSELLE
+338 LIPEQLPE
-346 TRAQERK
+346 TQAEERK
-353 RKKQEAE
+353 RRRLQAE
-360 EEQRRLQSEP
+360 EEKRRLEREP
-370 HPEPFERARFVMDPP
+370 HPEPFEKARFVSDPA
-385 SAYGNTPAGNENGAA
+385 SVY
-400 AGSPS
+400 GSPKTGKEDAPGFVHPTGS
-405 GTSLEIFF
+405 SLEIIF
-413 TDPEPVAPKGPSRVE
+413 TDPGPLRPSGPSRVE

-433 FEDKRIGR
+433 FEDKRIPTGASPR
-441 EFSGSGNTGLS
+441 SGTTDSPEGGQEE
-452 TAAASGSTRQESA
+452 TAAAGIA
-465 AAPENTDGDEIQ
+465 DPETEE
-477 KKGTFQQG
+477 KKGSYRQA

-493 SGSGEEKILL
+493 SDTDGEKILL
-503 EDNRPKFR
+503 EDNRPGFR

-530 VIDQHAAHEKVNFE
+530 VIDQHAAHEKVNYE
-544 RLMRR
+544 RLMSR
-549 LESSDPSTSGSQMLM
+549 LQSSDPSGSGSQMLA
-564 PASVITLTGR
+564 PASVITLSGR
-574 EEGEYHTHE
+574 EEGELQAHG

-632 GTPQAILSKVASMSC
+632 GTPKAILSRIASMSC
-647 KAAVKGNSILSFK
+647 KAAVKGNTLMSEK
-660 EAEVLIEE
+660 EAQALIDE
-668 LLKLDNPYHCPHGRP
+668 LLRLDNPYHCPHGRP

-688 SQEDM
+688 SQADM
-693 DKKFKRIVN
+693 DRKFKRIVT